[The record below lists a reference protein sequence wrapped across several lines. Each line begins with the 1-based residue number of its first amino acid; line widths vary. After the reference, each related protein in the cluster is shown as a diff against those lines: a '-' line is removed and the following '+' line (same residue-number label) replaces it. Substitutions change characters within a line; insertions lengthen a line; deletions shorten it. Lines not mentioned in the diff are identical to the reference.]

1 MEYRKLGKSEVMV
14 SPIVMGCWSVGG
26 DYFGS
31 VEDENSIRCI
41 QTYLEHGVNTFDTAE
56 IYGNGRAEKV
66 LGEALKGTGSGREAA
81 IRALQANGLE
91 VTSIK
96 DVTPVPHNGCRPPK
110 CRRV

>member
-1 MEYRKLGKSEVMV
+1 MEYRKLGKSDVMV

-56 IYGNGRAEKV
+56 IRYWGK
-66 LGEALKGTGSGREAA
+66 L
-81 IRALQANGLE
+81 
-91 VTSIK
+91 
-96 DVTPVPHNGCRPPK
+96 
-110 CRRV
+110 